1 MPKVRKEFEGL
12 LNSLDREFLKF
23 LLSNENLKGLFISSI
38 LRQEFTLSTP
48 SCWKLQITLRS
59 CLFKSFKFLLE
70 FQKLYDLLQQNGW
83 KSSYNSGNSGISSEM
98 IFWDQHFKIL
108 VAHFMTWIRGDLN
121 SPNINSRNLA
131 IKQTLEALKWGE
143 VLCVWVCV
151 CSYLCVFNFHFT
163 KSQIFRTFSHCRS
176 ELSTHELNF
185 STFEFI
191 KFF

>member
-70 FQKLYDLLQQNGW
+70 FQKLYDLLQQNG
-83 KSSYNSGNSGISSEM
+83 
-98 IFWDQHFKIL
+98 
-108 VAHFMTWIRGDLN
+108 
-121 SPNINSRNLA
+121 
-131 IKQTLEALKWGE
+131 
-143 VLCVWVCV
+143 
-151 CSYLCVFNFHFT
+151 
-163 KSQIFRTFSHCRS
+163 
-176 ELSTHELNF
+176 
-185 STFEFI
+185 
-191 KFF
+191 